1 MLDARRSDGEYA
13 VIENPLASLNELFN
27 DYDYFSP
34 QNLMIHYTTSAP
46 GGRPT
51 KICPYQAHALE
62 WTFLAMF
69 TNELDPTILAL
80 KNIIRGPE

>member
-1 MLDARRSDGEYA
+1 
-13 VIENPLASLNELFN
+13 
-27 DYDYFSP
+27 
-34 QNLMIHYTTSAP
+34 MIHYTTSAP

-62 WTFLAMF
+62 WTFLTMF
-69 TNELDPTILAL
+69 TNELDPTILAW